1 MDIEGSKEKVLQISN
16 LKQLWIFLKKQ
27 PIFKNYVYLAI
38 IIEILNTDS
47 ILFLKYSKL
56 ILYKFF

>member
-27 PIFKNYVYLAI
+27 PIFKNYFYLAI

>member
-27 PIFKNYVYLAI
+27 PIFKNYFYLAI
-38 IIEILNTDS
+38 IIETLNTDS